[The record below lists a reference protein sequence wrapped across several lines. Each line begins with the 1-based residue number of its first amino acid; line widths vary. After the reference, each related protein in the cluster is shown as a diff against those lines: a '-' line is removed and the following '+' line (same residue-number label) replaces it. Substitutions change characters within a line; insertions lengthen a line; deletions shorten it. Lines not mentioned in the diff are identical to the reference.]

1 VGTLPAQVPKLRC
14 QGLDMTLL
22 RRALT
27 IVAFLSALSACGSS
41 PETRPV
47 AVKEKAGGP
56 CDMQQPAGACVVRIE
71 IVRGKATV
79 CSEPQPESAPVCM
92 NVGLD
97 LTSQKDGY
105 MSRKVLLAP
114 GQCRTIGANL
124 ASAAQ
129 ASCDA
134 YAARPAVAA
143 NDP

>member
-1 VGTLPAQVPKLRC
+1 
-14 QGLDMTLL
+14 MTVL

-41 PETRPV
+41 PETKPV
-47 AVKEKAGGP
+47 AAKEKAGGP
-56 CDMQQPAGACVVRIE
+56 CDMQQPVGACVVRIE

-79 CSEPQPESAPVCM
+79 CSEQQPEATPVCM

-97 LTSQKDGY
+97 LTNAKDGY
-105 MSRKVLLAP
+105 MSRKLLLAP
-114 GQCRTIGANL
+114 GQCRTVGTNL

-143 NDP
+143 NDR